1 MLKLFVPDLNKIA
14 ENFKNNKAP
23 FITLLFEFI
32 PQIFIILILSILFSV
47 LHVNYENKKIFE
59 KNNIYNHTIKLNNLS
74 ILSNPLYRDYNMR
87 FKNEPLISYFKIFD
101 KVKIIDQYFNETSNK
116 IDFKNI
122 MYEYRDTNKNSIDIV
137 YNILSNNKID
147 EALFTSILDKHIY
160 EIVYLK
166 ISNEISINKKTLNKQ
181 INDITNIVGD
191 EVDRIA
197 KNVSTYISSIK
208 NPQIQNDISNLCDDT
223 VPGLSDEIKQLL
235 KCDSQTQLFN
245 QSLRSDFN
253 IEDIKLDKQYTVMLL
268 DLVLKNMKDNPLYTF
283 SYDLINFNSV
293 LTLKSYAIFIIYYF
307 FGLLGIF
314 LIIYNFLII
323 IIYNKINN

>member
-1 MLKLFVPDLNKIA
+1 MLKLFVPNLNKIA

-23 FITLLFEFI
+23 FITLFLEFI
-32 PQIFIILILSILFSV
+32 PQILIILILSLLFSV
-47 LHVNYENKKIFE
+47 LHVNFVNKEISE
-59 KNNIYNHTIKLNNLS
+59 KNNIYNHTIQLNNLS

-87 FKNEPLISYFKIFD
+87 FKTDPLISYFKIFD
-101 KVKIIDQYFNETSNK
+101 KEKIIDQYFNKTNNK
-116 IDFKNI
+116 IYFKNI
-122 MYEYRDTNKNSIDIV
+122 NYRYRDTNKNSIDIIYHV
-137 YNILSNNKID
+137 QSNYKID
-147 EALFTSILDKHIY
+147 DALFTSILDRHIY

-166 ISNEISINKKTLNKQ
+166 ISNEISINKKMLNKQ
-181 INDITNIVGD
+181 IKDISEIVGE

-197 KNVSTYISSIK
+197 KNVSNYISSIT
-208 NPQIQNDISNLCDDT
+208 NPQMQNDISNLCNDT

-235 KCDSQTQLFN
+235 KCDSQAQLFN
-245 QSLRSDFN
+245 KSLRSEFN

-283 SYDLINFNSV
+283 SYDQINFNSV
-293 LTLKSYAIFIIYYF
+293 ITSKSYVVFLIYYF
-307 FGLLGIF
+307 LGLLGIF